1 MLNEFPLVPPT
12 IHCRAGSVYMHVCR
26 STAKGGCGSNTLI
39 SWSLRFNGIAVNAKL
54 GSRECIVGGE
64 GGGAQCCSE
73 LHTNWRAYTRVSL
86 LHAQPLQPLLQS
98 FPYTSSTHT
107 HSTVLPFSVCV
118 PSDFIWSWISVLRKD
133 WKACKP
139 YKFNDCMV
147 TVIIVRG
154 LRHDPCPF
162 THPTHTCVHD

>member
-64 GGGAQCCSE
+64 GGGHSAVPNYIPTDA
-73 LHTNWRAYTRVSL
+73 HTHVCLYFMLNLYSL
-86 LHAQPLQPLLQS
+86 FYSLI
-98 FPYTSSTHT
+98 PYTSSTLT